1 MRKTKLITQS
11 KRVIYIYKYTK
22 TLNVNSDYLKRYKNE
37 LKERAQVRLLKRKF
51 FKKVSKCAP
60 AQNI

>member
-37 LKERAQVRLLKRKF
+37 LKERAQVRL
-51 FKKVSKCAP
+51 
-60 AQNI
+60 